1 MQTKYIIQAYK
12 QNNNQP
18 TMDMIDIRSTI
29 TSNKQTK
36 KKHDLFSPSLKGL
49 LKTPPPKGSKKTFCR
64 SFDLG
69 SCRDLKETIHT
80 DGSWNSQGP

>member
-36 KKHDLFSPSLKGL
+36 KNMICFHRPWKD
-49 LKTPPPKGSKKTFCR
+49 C
-64 SFDLG
+64 
-69 SCRDLKETIHT
+69 
-80 DGSWNSQGP
+80 